1 MFGNGGTMGD
11 KSKNSNVTENS
22 SEKVSE
28 LSENDVSMTSSK
40 EEQIEDNSQK
50 YAEDEKNNKKK
61 IITAGIIAFLLF
73 TVVIGIVI
81 SSCGKKSD
89 NSYAGGKAPVASDH
103 TAVKVDNDVT
113 ETPTAAPTPEDS
125 EDTVTPTPEDTKPQE
140 PTTVPTDVPS
150 EGNASGSQAGGSEGS
165 DVHGALSVKGTQL
178 VDASGNPIQ
187 LKGVSTHGLQWFP
200 DFVNYDAFKSLRDE
214 WGCNVVRLAM
224 YTHEGGYCSG
234 ADKTNLKNLIDNG
247 VSYATQLNMY
257 VIIDW
262 HVLNEGSPMT
272 YKSEAISFFDEVSKK
287 YSSQNNVIY
296 EICNEPCNG
305 ASWTT
310 IKQYAE
316 EVIPVIKANDPDAV
330 IIVGTPE
337 WSQRV
342 DEAAANPIKGYS
354 NIMYALHFY
363 AATHTDWLRDRMT
376 SAINSGLPVFVSE
389 YGICDASGNGGCDI
403 NQANEWVKTMD
414 SYGVSY
420 VCWNLANKNESSSLI
435 NSSVSKKSGWTYDEL
450 SQEGKWLVD
459 MLGGKISKGS
469 SGAYKSDTS
478 APQAP
483 SDPTTGTGNAGN
495 GNNTSSNSS
504 AETSSGNNN
513 SNPSGG
519 SDSSGNN
526 NGNSNSGNV
535 SKGGTANV
543 TVNSTGDWTEG
554 DKNVQQ
560 YSLSYKNATGGD
572 INGWTITIKFSGN
585 IESDINGWNAKFTV
599 SGDTL
604 TITPN
609 ADEEWATKI
618 PSDGEIVS
626 IGFAVKSSSKVSVVS
641 SVISY

>member
-1 MFGNGGTMGD
+1 MSD
-11 KSKNSNVTENS
+11 ESKNNNVAEESMEN
-22 SEKVSE
+22 VSE
-28 LSENDVSMTSSK
+28 LSGTDALEIGEDKKTDNVENQKNTKDDSK
-40 EEQIEDNSQK
+40 SK
-50 YAEDEKNNKKK
+50 KNIVMAIVILILLAAAIAGIAIGINKKK
-61 IITAGIIAFLLF
+61 
-73 TVVIGIVI
+73 
-81 SSCGKKSD
+81 SE
-89 NSYAGGKAPVASDH
+89 NSYTGGKAPVASDH
-103 TAVKVDNDVT
+103 KAEMADDAELTPTESPVT
-113 ETPTAAPTPEDS
+113 KEPEETPSPTPE
-125 EDTVTPTPEDTKPQE
+125 ETPVPE
-140 PTTVPTDVPS
+140 PTEVPAETPA
-150 EGNASGSQAGGSEGS
+150 EGNNQGGSEGGS

-200 DFVNYDAFKSLRDE
+200 DYVNYDAFKSLRDE

-234 ADKTNLKNLIDNG
+234 ADKTKLKTLIDNG

-272 YKSEAISFFDEVSKK
+272 YKNEAVSFFDEVSKK
-287 YSSQNNVIY
+287 YSTQNNVIY

-305 ASWTT
+305 ASWAT

-316 EVIPVIKANDPDAV
+316 EIIPVIKANDPDAV

-342 DEAAANPIKGYS
+342 DEAAANPINGYS

-363 AATHTDWLRDRMT
+363 AATHTDWLRERMT
-376 SAINSGLPVFVSE
+376 SAVDAGLPVFVSE

-403 NQANEWVKTMD
+403 SQANEWVKTMD
-414 SYGVSY
+414 KYGISY

-435 NSSVSKKSGWTYDEL
+435 NSSVTKKSGWTYDEL

-478 APQAP
+478 APQALDNP
-483 SDPTTGTGNAGN
+483 NAGTGNAG
-495 GNNTSSNSS
+495 
-504 AETSSGNNN
+504 GNNN
-513 SNPSGG
+513 SDNSSNGGTVSGNGNSGSGG
-519 SDSSGNN
+519 NSSSSGNN
-526 NGNSNSGNV
+526 NGNASSENV
-535 SKGGTANV
+535 SKGGTAEV
-543 TVNSTGDWTEG
+543 TVNPSGSWTEG

-560 YSLSYKNATGGD
+560 YSLSYKNVTGGD
-572 INGWTITIKFSGN
+572 INRWKITIKFSGN

-609 ADEEWATKI
+609 DEEEWATKI
-618 PSDGEIVS
+618 PANGEIAS
-626 IGFAVKSSSKVSVVS
+626 IGFSIKSSSAVSVVS

>member
-1 MFGNGGTMGD
+1 MSD
-11 KSKNSNVTENS
+11 ESKNNNVAENS
-22 SEKVSE
+22 SEKISE
-28 LSENDVSMTSSK
+28 SSESDASVKCAN
-40 EEQIEDNSQK
+40 EEQCEDNNQNST
-50 YAEDEKNNKKK
+50 EDVKKNKKG
-61 IITAGIIAFLLF
+61 IVTAAIIAFLLLA
-73 TVVIGIVI
+73 VIVGIAI
-81 SSCGKKSD
+81 TSCGKESD
-89 NSYAGGKAPVASDH
+89 NSYTGGKVPVASDH
-103 TAVKVDNDVT
+103 TAVKADEADVT
-113 ETPTAAPTPEDS
+113 ETPTVTLTPEEPEETPAPTPED
-125 EDTVTPTPEDTKPQE
+125 TPTPE
-140 PTTVPTDVPS
+140 PTAAPTDVPS
-150 EGNASGSQAGGSEGS
+150 GGNTGGSQGGSNDGS

-234 ADKTNLKNLIDNG
+234 ADKTKLKNLIDNG

-262 HVLNEGSPMT
+262 HVLNEGSPVT
-272 YKSEAISFFDEVSKK
+272 YKSDAISFFDEVSKK

-305 ASWTT
+305 AGWST

-376 SAINSGLPVFVSE
+376 SAINAGLPVFVSE

-414 SYGVSY
+414 KHGVSY

-483 SDPTTGTGNAGN
+483 SNPTTGTGNSGG
-495 GNNTSSNSS
+495 GNNTGGNSS
-504 AETSSGNNN
+504 GGTASG
-513 SNPSGG
+513 
-519 SDSSGNN
+519 
-526 NGNSNSGNV
+526 NGNSNSGGSASSGNGNGNSGSGNV

-572 INGWTITIKFSGN
+572 INGWKITVRFSGN
-585 IESDINGWNAKFTV
+585 IESDINGWNAKFSV

-609 ADEEWATKI
+609 AEEEWATKI
-618 PSDGEIVS
+618 PSNGDIAS